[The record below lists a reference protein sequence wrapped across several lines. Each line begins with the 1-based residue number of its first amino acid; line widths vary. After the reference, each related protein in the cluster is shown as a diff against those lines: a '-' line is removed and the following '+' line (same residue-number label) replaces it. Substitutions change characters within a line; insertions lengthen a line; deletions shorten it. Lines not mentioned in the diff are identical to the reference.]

1 MIMGMAVIDR
11 RPSIDWRAFV
21 LQSSILEILWA
32 LSWGIVISVVLFM
45 HRSPVKRRSVVAQ
58 ILSWLW
64 RRLFVRGH
72 LNLEPVYVV
81 NILRIVYAL
90 WPVVASLNWRQVS
103 ECSCI
108 RELLL
113 LLLHYM
119 LRELAIVAGWR
130 THKFLS
136 CLSISSKDW
145 RLHGSYSWLTVNV
158 LSRVEL
164 RVGDSKLRMSVS
176 IEYLHLPCFCGY
188 TSIRLILIACSNG
201 CYILLVLSTLY
212 LSCIWVIVF
221 KSLLARLMIL
231 CCNIAWDVGRKCKH
245 VWSNSLFW
253 ISVPSCCVW
262 MRVSCDSLWVGF
274 GWLLLSRW
282 RMIKSTDATVA

>member
-1 MIMGMAVIDR
+1 
-11 RPSIDWRAFV
+11 
-21 LQSSILEILWA
+21 
-32 LSWGIVISVVLFM
+32 
-45 HRSPVKRRSVVAQ
+45 
-58 ILSWLW
+58 
-64 RRLFVRGH
+64 
-72 LNLEPVYVV
+72 
-81 NILRIVYAL
+81 
-90 WPVVASLNWRQVS
+90 
-103 ECSCI
+103 
-108 RELLL
+108 
-113 LLLHYM
+113 M